1 MRIDKQIIHVTAV
14 VKRDLSEGLIAA
26 LKEAGFRYTNATAAR
41 KIQLLQNR
49 GPLKLFLGDQSLSDD
64 AVQTITFFINK
75 ESELPVLQY
84 VIKHASLDI
93 PGHGSVFSREVKL
106 LSAHPECMENRL
118 EKLPAEKADKALL
131 AGLTG
136 ITCIVQ
142 KGEGNIVARTGLDT
156 GSGVPVIT
164 YGEGTGLRDKLG
176 LWRIT
181 IPAEKEIAQIVA
193 TASDAKNLMELMI
206 NVGGLDQPGKGFI
219 YQFPVT
225 HGLIDAQIHIGM
237 ASQAASIEQIV
248 TVLDE
253 FKRGTEWRRRDFGN
267 VQTGRRYLTDLT
279 DLTLIC
285 NEGHAMDLVKAAM
298 AAGAAGAT
306 VSKLKYLA
314 LADAPECKISPA
326 REKAEMIVGAGQV
339 DAITDAL
346 IKAGALSDDKCGQ
359 VYLSP
364 VPCACTYLG
373 KAR

>member
-1 MRIDKQIIHVTAV
+1 MRIDKSIIHVTAV
-14 VKRDLSEGLIAA
+14 VKRELSEGLISA
-26 LKEAGFRYTNATAAR
+26 LKDAGFRYTNATAAR
-41 KIQLLQNR
+41 KIQLLQNK
-49 GPLKLFLGDQSLSDD
+49 GPLKLFFGDQSLNDD
-64 AVQTITFFINK
+64 SVQAITFFINK
-75 ESELPVLQY
+75 EAELPILQY
-84 VIKHASLDI
+84 VIRSALLEI
-93 PGHGSVFSREVKL
+93 PGRGSVFSSEVKL
-106 LSAHPECMENRL
+106 ISAHPECMENRI
-118 EKLPAEKADKALL
+118 EKLSSEKADKMLL

-136 ITCIVQ
+136 INCIVQ
-142 KGEGNIVARTGLDT
+142 KGEGDAVARTGLDT

-193 TASDAKNLMELMI
+193 TPSDAKSLMEVMI
-206 NVGGLDQPGKGFI
+206 NAGGLDQPGKGFI
-219 YQFPVT
+219 YEFPVA

-253 FKRGTEWRRRDFGN
+253 IKGGTDWRRRDFAY
-267 VQTGRRYLTDLT
+267 VQAGRRYLTELSA
-279 DLTLIC
+279 LTLVC
-285 NEGHAMDLVKAAM
+285 NEGHGMDLVKAAM

-306 VSKLKYLA
+306 VSKLKYIA
-314 LADAPECKISPA
+314 LTDVPESKISPA

-346 IKAGALSDDKCGQ
+346 IKAGMLSDDICGL

-364 VPCACTYLG
+364 VPRACTYLG
-373 KAR
+373 KAK